1 MNIRL
6 ALVDIA
12 NELDAKGLH
21 READVIDGLL
31 EHDGL
36 SDFDETPTR
45 VTPEE
50 VLAMPNAA
58 QIVQDARSWAADC
71 QWEDG
76 EFLDEYSP
84 FQILRGVQNN
94 YEGGLDAFLRDNMP
108 V

>member
-12 NELDAKGLH
+12 NELDSKGLH
-21 READVIDGLL
+21 READIIDGLL
-31 EHDGL
+31 GEESIGEEEASTSL
-36 SDFDETPTR
+36 
-45 VTPEE
+45 TPED

-58 QIVQDARSWAADC
+58 QIVQDARNWAADC